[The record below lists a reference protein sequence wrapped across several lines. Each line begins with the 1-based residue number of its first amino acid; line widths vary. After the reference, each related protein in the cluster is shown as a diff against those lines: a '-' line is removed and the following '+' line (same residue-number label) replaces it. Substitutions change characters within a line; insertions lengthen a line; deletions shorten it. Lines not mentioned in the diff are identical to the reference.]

1 MVREDKSSWK
11 ANYFLKIVQLL
22 DEYPKCFLV
31 SIKENLNLRVY
42 SYRPVRLSK
51 LPVDRGRLSKPR
63 MKSLVLTA

>member
-31 SIKENLNLRVY
+31 SIKENF
-42 SYRPVRLSK
+42 
-51 LPVDRGRLSKPR
+51 
-63 MKSLVLTA
+63 